1 MVPTPRG
8 YSVTMLNFE
17 NSIIQGDCV
26 EIMKSLPDACADVI
40 FADPP
45 YNLQLRGDLLRP
57 DSSLVDAV
65 DDEWDQFESMAAY
78 VEFSR
83 AWLSEARRLL
93 SRRGTIWVI
102 GSYHNIFNVG
112 HVMRELG
119 FWFLNDVIWSK
130 SNPMPN
136 FNGTRFTNATETMIW
151 AKASERQ
158 KQYTF
163 NYQDMKTFNDDK
175 QMTNVWEIPLCTGAE
190 RLKIDGKKAHSTQK
204 PESLLERVVL
214 SSSNRGDLVLDPF
227 SGSGTTAA
235 VAHRLGRRYVGIERD
250 AAYVQLSRT
259 RILAAEPTLFL
270 EPIRQMSDR
279 RSRPKVPFGQLVSQ
293 GLIPIGS
300 FIHGGSKTQQAV
312 VLQGGKVRSGNIE
325 GSIHKVA
332 AVLEGRESA
341 NGWDY
346 WFTDFE
352 RKRGINDIREEY
364 LRANWINEKSR

>member
-1 MVPTPRG
+1 M
-8 YSVTMLNFE
+8 NFE
-17 NSIIQGDCV
+17 NSIIEGDCV
-26 EIMKSLPDACADVI
+26 EVMKSLPDGCADAI

-65 DDEWDQFESMAAY
+65 DDDWDQFDSMAAY
-78 VEFSR
+78 VDFSR
-83 AWLSEARRLL
+83 AWLSEAQRLL
-93 SRRGTIWVI
+93 SPKGTIWVI

-130 SNPMPN
+130 SKKMPN

-151 AKASERQ
+151 AKSSERQ

-204 PESLLERVVL
+204 PEALLERVIL
-214 SSSNRGDLVLDPF
+214 SSTNRGDVVLDPF

-250 AAYVQLSRT
+250 PSYVELSRI
-259 RILAAEPTLFL
+259 RIDEVAPSLFL
-270 EPIRQMSDR
+270 EPLRNLSDR
-279 RSRPKVPFGQLVSQ
+279 KSRPKVPFGQLVSQ
-293 GLIPIGS
+293 GLVAVGS
-300 FIHGGSKTQQAV
+300 VLYGGPKSHKAV
-312 VLQGGKVRSGNIE
+312 VLQGGKLRSGSVE

-332 AVLEGRESA
+332 AALESRDAA

-346 WFTDFE
+346 WFTDVE
-352 RKRGINDIREEY
+352 RTRGINDIREEY
-364 LRANWINEKSR
+364 LKTTWVNAESR

>member
-1 MVPTPRG
+1 M
-8 YSVTMLNFE
+8 
-17 NSIIQGDCV
+17 
-26 EIMKSLPDACADVI
+26 PDACADVI

-57 DSSLVDAV
+57 DSSVVDAV
-65 DDEWDQFESMAAY
+65 DDDWDKFESMETY
-78 VEFSR
+78 VEFTR
-83 AWLSEARRLL
+83 AWLSEAQRLL
-93 SRRGTIWVI
+93 SRKGTIWVI

-151 AKASERQ
+151 AKSSEKQ

-175 QMTNVWEIPLCTGAE
+175 QMTNVWEIPLCTGSE

-204 PESLLERVVL
+204 PEALLERVIL

-250 AAYVQLSRT
+250 PVYVKLSRD
-259 RILAAEPTLFL
+259 RISAVEPSLFM
-270 EPIRQMSDR
+270 EPLKQISDR
-279 RSRPKVPFGQLVSQ
+279 RSRPKVPFGQLVSH
-293 GLIPIGS
+293 GLIPVGS
-300 FIHGGSKTQQAV
+300 VIFGGSRSHEAV
-312 VLQGGKVRSGNIE
+312 VLQGGKVRIDGIE

-332 AVLEGRESA
+332 AALEGRETA

-346 WFTDFE
+346 WYLDAART
-352 RKRGINDIREEY
+352 RGINDLREEY
-364 LRANWINEKSR
+364 LTANWLDPSSRVT

>member
-1 MVPTPRG
+1 MD
-8 YSVTMLNFE
+8 FE
-17 NSIIQGDCV
+17 NSIVEGDCV
-26 EIMKSLPDACADVI
+26 ETMKAMPDACADVI

-57 DSSLVDAV
+57 DSSVVDAV
-65 DDEWDQFESMAAY
+65 DDDWDKFESMETY
-78 VEFSR
+78 VEFTR
-83 AWLSEARRLL
+83 AWLSEAQRLL
-93 SRRGTIWVI
+93 SRKGTIWVI

-151 AKASERQ
+151 AKSSEKQ

-175 QMTNVWEIPLCTGAE
+175 QMTNVWEIPLCTGSE
-190 RLKIDGKKAHSTQK
+190 RLRIDGKKAHSTQK
-204 PESLLERVVL
+204 PEALLERVIL

-250 AAYVQLSRT
+250 PVYVKLSRN
-259 RILAAEPTLFL
+259 RISAVEPSLFM
-270 EPIRQMSDR
+270 EPLKQISDR
-279 RSRPKVPFGQLVSQ
+279 RSRPKVPFGQLVSH
-293 GLIPIGS
+293 GLIPVGS
-300 FIHGGSKTQQAV
+300 VIFGGSRSHEAV
-312 VLQGGKVRSGNIE
+312 VLQGGKVRIDGVE

-332 AVLEGRESA
+332 AALEGRETA

-346 WFTDFE
+346 WYLDAART
-352 RKRGINDIREEY
+352 RGINDLREEY
-364 LRANWINEKSR
+364 LMANWLDPSSRVT

>member
-1 MVPTPRG
+1 M
-8 YSVTMLNFE
+8 TMLNFE